1 VTTERLS
8 AQPGEP
14 PDGSDPAWLADAK
27 RVDAAVYAAI
37 TGISTPA
44 LDPTIRKVSNAANY
58 SRGWFAVAGLLAL
71 VGGRAG
77 RRAAVRG
84 LLAIGVT
91 SPTVNFAAKRLG
103 RRPRPE
109 LPDDLVVAR
118 QVRMPTSASFPSGHA
133 ASAFAFSTAV
143 GSGLPIAAV
152 PLHAA
157 AGVVA
162 YSRVHTGVHYPGD
175 VVVGSILGTVL
186 AQLTTHVLDLYARSR
201 ARPSP

>member
-1 VTTERLS
+1 MRTERLS
-8 AQPGEP
+8 APPDES
-14 PDGSDPAWLADAK
+14 PDGSEPAWLAEA
-27 RVDAAVYAAI
+27 RQVDSAVYAAI

-44 LDPTIRKVSNAANY
+44 LDPMIRSVSNAANY
-58 SRGWFAVAGLLAL
+58 SRVWFAVAAALSLA
-71 VGGRAG
+71 GGRAG

-91 SPTVNFAAKRLG
+91 SPTVNFVAKRLG
-103 RRPRPE
+103 RRRRPE
-109 LPDDLVVAR
+109 LPDGMVLSR

-143 GSGLPIAAV
+143 GSSLPVVAV
-152 PLHAA
+152 PLHAT

-186 AQLTTHVLDLYARSR
+186 AQLTTRALDGYARSR
-201 ARPSP
+201 AARSA